1 MNDANNLPGDGFPD
15 DQQRRARPSPP
26 PGLADR
32 LERLRS
38 LYAAQR
44 MECAEQPGT
53 DAVHLVVSKRTLSIL
68 ICARLRELR
77 ALDELARYLHRGQLG
92 PVNGSSS

>member
-1 MNDANNLPGDGFPD
+1 MNDANHRPCDGSAD
-15 DQQRRARPSPP
+15 DQQRKACQSPP

-32 LERLRS
+32 LELLRS

-53 DAVHLVVSKRTLSIL
+53 DAVHLVSKRALSIL
-68 ICARLRELR
+68 VCARLRELR